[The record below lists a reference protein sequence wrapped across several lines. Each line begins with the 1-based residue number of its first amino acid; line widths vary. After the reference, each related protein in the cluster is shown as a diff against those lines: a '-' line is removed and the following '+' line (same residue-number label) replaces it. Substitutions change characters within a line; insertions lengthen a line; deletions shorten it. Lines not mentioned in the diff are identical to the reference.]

1 MADMHGSGG
10 MHGAGGMHGSGGGA
24 LASPPTGAP
33 MRTLTADTLALR
45 AHGRDLAR
53 QDAALD
59 ASDPLRVPRTARGL
73 AGWLDGNDPELTELC
88 ASPRRRTTIE
98 AAYRRQV
105 AGAVR

>member
-1 MADMHGSGG
+1 MS
-10 MHGAGGMHGSGGGA
+10 
-24 LASPPTGAP
+24 
-33 MRTLTADTLALR
+33 RTLTADTLALR
-45 AHGRDLAR
+45 ALGRDLAR

-73 AGWLDGNDPELTELC
+73 AGWLDGDGDPELTRIC
-88 ASPRRRTTIE
+88 ASARRRATVE

>member
-1 MADMHGSGG
+1 MS
-10 MHGAGGMHGSGGGA
+10 
-24 LASPPTGAP
+24 
-33 MRTLTADTLALR
+33 RTLTPTTLSLR
-45 AHGRDLAR
+45 ALGRDLAR

-73 AGWLDGNDPELTELC
+73 AGWLDGDGDGDPELTTLC
-88 ASPRRRTTIE
+88 ASARRRATVE